1 MNVEIREGELDDP
14 QVIGLLEVHAGGMLA
29 NSPPGTCH
37 FLDLSKLKT
46 PDITF
51 LSAWEGETLLGIGAV
66 KQLEGTTGE
75 IKSMRTAEAALG
87 RGVGTAILR
96 HIIGLARERG
106 YAVLKLETGTGEAFD
121 AAHALYARHGFAPCP
136 PFADYEA
143 TDFNRF
149 FALPLNS

>member
-1 MNVEIREGELDDP
+1 MEIREGGLDDP
-14 QVIGLLEVHAGGMLA
+14 QVIGLLEIHAGGMLA

-37 FLDLSKLKT
+37 FLDLSGLKT

-51 LSAWEGETLLGIGAV
+51 LSAWEETTLLGMGAV
-66 KQLEGTTGE
+66 KALDDRTGE

-87 RGVGTAILR
+87 RGVGTAVLR

-106 YAVLKLETGTGEAFD
+106 YAALRLETGTGSAFD
-121 AAHALYARHGFAPCP
+121 AAHALYARHGFVPCP

-149 FALPLNS
+149 FALALA

>member
-1 MNVEIREGELDDP
+1 MEIREGELDDP

-66 KQLEGTTGE
+66 KQLDGATGE

-106 YAVLKLETGTGEAFD
+106 YTALKLETGTGEAFD
-121 AAHALYARHGFAPCP
+121 AAHALYARHGFVPCP
-136 PFADYEA
+136 PFAGYEA

-149 FALPLNS
+149 FTLPLNS

>member
-1 MNVEIREGELDDP
+1 MIVQEGKLDDP
-14 QVIGLLEVHAGGMLA
+14 QVIALIEVHAGGMLA
-29 NSPPGTCH
+29 NSPPGTTH

-66 KQLEGTTGE
+66 KQLNDETGE

-87 RGVGTAILR
+87 RGVGTVILR
-96 HIIGLARERG
+96 HIIQLAEQRG
-106 YAVLKLETGTGEAFD
+106 YTTLKLETGTGDAFD